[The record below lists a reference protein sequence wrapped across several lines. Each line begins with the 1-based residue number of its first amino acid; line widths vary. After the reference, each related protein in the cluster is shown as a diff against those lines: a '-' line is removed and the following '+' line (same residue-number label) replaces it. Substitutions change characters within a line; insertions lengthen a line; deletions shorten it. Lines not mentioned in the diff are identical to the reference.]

1 MAVFQDG
8 VGWSRG
14 LTFTSC
20 SYAES
25 IDLQHN
31 LSLFRNIFKR
41 PNKKKGFLNKFKPC
55 LTKCTKMAKKKL
67 MYP

>member
-8 VGWSRG
+8 VAWSRG
-14 LTFTSC
+14 LTSTSG

-31 LSLFRNIFKR
+31 LSLFRKILR
-41 PNKKKGFLNKFKPC
+41 DQIRKKGFSNNFKPC
-55 LTKCTKMAKKKL
+55 LTKCTKMAKKN
-67 MYP
+67 

>member
-8 VGWSRG
+8 VAWSRG
-14 LTFTSC
+14 LTSTSC

-31 LSLFRNIFKR
+31 LSLFRKILR
-41 PNKKKGFLNKFKPC
+41 DQIRKKGF
-55 LTKCTKMAKKKL
+55 
-67 MYP
+67 